1 MSEVGVIL
9 KNMFITWKIIPN
21 KKIWDTFL
29 DYDSRRFCDFWLEK
43 DDINVMVEYDG
54 QQHFRPVR
62 FGGISLKKAKK
73 QLVKQKLIDNLDEK
87 FCYASKEVYYEE
99 GENLF
104 NIVFLNNCLLR
115 LSLIWTI

>member
-1 MSEVGVIL
+1 
-9 KNMFITWKIIPN
+9 MFITWKIIPN

-87 FCYASKEVYYEE
+87 FCKYNGIILHRIRYNEDKEKSIKE
-99 GENLF
+99 LK
-104 NIVFLNNCLLR
+104 IKLM
-115 LSLIWTI
+115 